1 VLLPM
6 LDAPHHINRLAL
18 LGGESSGKTTLA
30 QALAAALHTVWVP
43 EYGRA
48 LWESLRRT
56 LTVAEL
62 VQVAQQQ
69 IKDEDHLAHQARD
82 WLICDTT
89 PLTTLQYCLHDHG
102 NAPAALREMAQ
113 RPYDLVVLCHAD
125 FDFVQDG
132 CRRDDAF
139 RAAQEAWTVAQ
150 LTQMGQAFVRVTG
163 PAAARVQQVLRHIH
177 PLHLPVSPE
186 THS

>member
-1 VLLPM
+1 M
-6 LDAPHHINRLAL
+6 TEAPHRVQRLAL

-30 QALAAALHTVWVP
+30 QGLAAALHTVWVP

-48 LWESLRRT
+48 LWEELRRT
-56 LTVAEL
+56 LTVDEL
-62 VQVAQQQ
+62 VHVGQQQ
-69 IKDEDHLAHQARD
+69 IKDEDQLALQARD

-102 NAPAALREMAQ
+102 DAPKALRAMAQ
-113 RPYDLVVLCHAD
+113 RRYDLVVLCDAD

-139 RAAQEAWTVAQ
+139 RAEQQAWTVAQ
-150 LTQMGQAFVRVTG
+150 LTQLGQPFLRAG
-163 PAAARVQQVLRHIH
+163 GHPGARVQQVLQRIQH
-177 PLHLPVSPE
+177 SNTPE
-186 THS
+186 APR